1 MIGLPSFA
9 CHFRGFFHQS
19 NHVDVLKLRKLT
31 RIELI
36 VVGIQ
41 VIYLVEKTYK
51 TAIQLL
57 FQIDVNPN
65 QVTSIEHQLPWHSN
79 MSKS

>member
-1 MIGLPSFA
+1 M
-9 CHFRGFFHQS
+9 
-19 NHVDVLKLRKLT
+19 
-31 RIELI
+31 ELI

-41 VIYLVEKTYK
+41 VIYLVEKTELTK
-51 TAIQLL
+51 LQIIQLL
-57 FQIDVNPN
+57 FQIDVNPK

>member
-1 MIGLPSFA
+1 MLVFVSSAQTKACSNVRISFLPVCLSAVLVIGLPSFA

-41 VIYLVEKTYK
+41 VIYLVEKTELTK
-51 TAIQLL
+51 L
-57 FQIDVNPN
+57 
-65 QVTSIEHQLPWHSN
+65 
-79 MSKS
+79 